1 MALRWCRLN
10 WYNMNQITRETYKV
24 DAEGQILGRMAV
36 DIAIHL
42 IGKHR
47 PDFQKHIDAGDVVEV
62 TNVDKMVVTG
72 KKLDQKEY
80 FHHTQYPGGIKSKS
94 MGVLMKENPAE
105 VLRKSVSRMLPK
117 NKHREERINRLK
129 IS

>member
-1 MALRWCRLN
+1 
-10 WYNMNQITRETYKV
+10 MNQIIRETYKV
-24 DAEGQILGRMAV
+24 DAEGQVLGRMAV

-62 TNVDKMVVTG
+62 INVDKMVVTG

-94 MGVLMKENPAE
+94 MSVLMKEDPAE

-117 NKHREERINRLK
+117 NKHRDERINRLK